1 MKTWRPKGWIFA
13 GVDRCSPP
21 VDSIR
26 RRTSRSDASRF
37 GQNDHGVAKEFAT
50 AYTFGTL
57 SLMKRLFIFKVGQ
70 QKQFFSEAI
79 LKVMAVIW
87 GFFTRWK
94 GDSATLRIA
103 GFQVPQSLVSNELH
117 QGGQRLKEAE
127 TASRASQACILTLS
141 VSFCWIDF
149 SSHFSLLETH
159 FRFDQFP
166 DDSLIFSWLGRTFPD
181 RISCQVVKV
190 TNLRFWLTN
199 MSPSIAFEVNY
210 DIAIS
215 SFLRS

>member
-70 QKQFFSEAI
+70 QKQLFSQAI

-87 GFFTRWK
+87 GFFTWWK
-94 GDSATLRIA
+94 GDSGTLESCNFENCRIP
-103 GFQVPQSLVSNELH
+103 GSPKPCVQWTPPRRPEVER
-117 QGGQRLKEAE
+117 GRDCI
-127 TASRASQACILTLS
+127 ASQSSMHPHFVGIFLLNWFFITFFSSGNTLQIWS
-141 VSFCWIDF
+141 IPGRFFDF
-149 SSHFSLLETH
+149 SA
-159 FRFDQFP
+159 
-166 DDSLIFSWLGRTFPD
+166 G
-181 RISCQVVKV
+181 
-190 TNLRFWLTN
+190 
-199 MSPSIAFEVNY
+199 
-210 DIAIS
+210 
-215 SFLRS
+215 